1 MRTDTFVIIVLLTKT
16 DDNLPT
22 TTTRPSNDDDDLETT
37 TTFQY
42 CPQAAKLAAPTK
54 LQMKKAGD
62 KLSQLMMA
70 KPFARM
76 PYENEFE

>member
-1 MRTDTFVIIVLLTKT
+1 MGGSAT
-16 DDNLPT
+16 
-22 TTTRPSNDDDDLETT
+22 PSSIPFCL
-37 TTFQY
+37 
-42 CPQAAKLAAPTK
+42 QAAKLAAPTK

-62 KLSQLMMA
+62 SLSQLMMA